1 MKLPY
6 LFRPDLIALSVL
18 LTMVSSYTAFGFI
31 DILSTTTGRRRH
43 LWLVASAAAMGFG
56 IWSMHFLGVQAFLPH
71 ESATYSIPLVLVSLG
86 GAVFTALTALF
97 AVVRRTQTPL
107 VQLTGALLMAGG
119 IFTMHIA
126 GVAAIQASPA
136 VSFHPT
142 AALLTAL
149 VTIVGCGVGIKLAAH
164 SQTDRGKALLSR
176 SIGAVFAGLGM
187 AGLLFLCLVTV
198 SLPAQFAPLLQ
209 PWMGSADSLS
219 VVGVA
224 GVTALIAAA
233 ALLSTSMDRY
243 LDKEARIKTAMI
255 AQLQKSNAL
264 REAIVDS
271 ALLAIIST
279 DSNGV
284 IRSVNRAAVQ
294 MLGYTAEE
302 MVGGMSILQF
312 HDPAEVEEQAIRL
325 SVQLQRGI
333 PADFEAITTLTG
345 DQLLDEREWT
355 YRCCDGHTV
364 PVRLSVS
371 PLQTGNQQS
380 GDMPGDHGFL
390 VIAQDITAQ
399 KNAEQT
405 MRRMA
410 LYDPLTG
417 LPNRTLLEEQ
427 IMRSLAL
434 AGRHRLQVSL
444 AVIDLDRFKQ
454 INDSLGR
461 LAGDEVLLVLARRL
475 EEAVRTSDMVVRL
488 GSDEFVVLMPGIVH
502 PRQSQDV
509 MQRVLQALSE
519 PIFLEGQE
527 LYVTP
532 SIGISAFPND
542 GHDLNT
548 LLRKADRAMYKAK
561 SRGRNAVAVFSSEI
575 ESEPSSLL
583 AMDSALRRAIK
594 RNEFFLVYQPIFHI
608 ATGNVVGVEALIRW
622 QQPDGSVLSPVEFI
636 PLAEETGL
644 IFKIG
649 EWVLRTACAKIGM
662 FSRAARGP
670 LRMAVNISPY
680 QFRDPQLLSCVKDT
694 MESTG
699 IEPAQLELEITEG
712 VLLDDSSEAEET
724 IHRLRALGVQIAM
737 DDFGTGYSSLGYL
750 KRFPIDRLKIDR
762 SFVTGMESTRN
773 DQTLTEAVI
782 KMGHSLNAQVTA
794 EGVETALQWQYLHE
808 QGCDDA
814 QGFHLARPMRAEQL
828 LEFLL
833 DRAARAG
840 EQEATGILAHLPIA
854 GFDVN

>member
-1 MKLPY
+1 MKLPH

-18 LTMVSSYTAFGFI
+18 LTSVAALTAFSFI
-31 DILSTTTGRRRH
+31 DILCTAAGQRRR
-43 LWLVASAAAMGFG
+43 LWLAAGAAASGFSL
-56 IWSMHFLGVQAFLPH
+56 WSMHFLVVQAFLPR
-71 ESATYSIPLVLVSLG
+71 EAVSYSIPLVVASLC
-86 GAVFTALTALF
+86 GAIFTSLTALVC
-97 AVVRRTQTPL
+97 VVRRTQTPL
-107 VQLTGALLMAGG
+107 AATVTSLLMSTGLWIMHLTG
-119 IFTMHIA
+119 T
-126 GVAAIQASPA
+126 AAISAPRAVHLHPFFILLAALVTFLFCGASLQTVAHSQSPA
-136 VSFHPT
+136 GAGPVWRVSSACVT
-142 AALLTAL
+142 SLGLAALLS
-149 VTIVGCGVGIKLAAH
+149 VCVI
-164 SQTDRGKALLSR
+164 
-176 SIGAVFAGLGM
+176 
-187 AGLLFLCLVTV
+187 TV
-198 SLPAQFAPLLQ
+198 PLPTQFALLLQ
-209 PWMGSADSLS
+209 PWMQNTSSLS

-224 GVTALIAAA
+224 GVTGLIAAA
-233 ALLSTSMDRY
+233 AFLSTSMERY
-243 LDKEARIKTAMI
+243 LSRQSRIRMAMI
-255 AQLQKSNAL
+255 AQLQESNTL

-271 ALLAIIST
+271 ALFAIIST
-279 DSNGV
+279 DLNGM
-284 IRSVNRAAVQ
+284 IRSVNRAAIQ
-294 MLGYTAEE
+294 MLGYSAQE
-302 MVGGMSILQF
+302 MIGNMSLLHL

-325 SVQLQRGI
+325 SVQLRRGI
-333 PADFEAITTLTG
+333 PADVEAITTLTG
-345 DQLLDEREWT
+345 DQRLDEREWT
-355 YRCCDGHTV
+355 YMRRDGQAV
-364 PVRLSVS
+364 PVRLSIS
-371 PLQTGNQQS
+371 PLQFAGSANDELSSQQ
-380 GDMPGDHGFL
+380 GFL
-390 VIAQDITAQ
+390 IIAQDISAQ
-399 KNAEQT
+399 KSAEQT

-427 IMRSLAL
+427 IIRSLAL

-461 LAGDEVLLVLARRL
+461 LVGDEVLLLLSRRL
-475 EEAVRTSDMVVRL
+475 TETVRTSDMVVRL
-488 GSDEFVVLMPGIVH
+488 GSDEFVILMPGIEH
-502 PRQSQDV
+502 PRQSLDV

-519 PIFLEGQE
+519 PICLEGQE
-527 LYVTP
+527 FYVTP

-561 SRGRNAVAVFSSEI
+561 SRGRNSVAIFSSEF
-575 ESEPSSLL
+575 ESEASSLL

-608 ATGNVVGVEALIRW
+608 PTGEISGLEALIRW
-622 QQPDGSVLSPVEFI
+622 QQPDGSVLSPAGFI

-649 EWVLRTACAKIGM
+649 EWVLRTACARVGM
-662 FSRAARGP
+662 FSRAARKP

-680 QFRDPQLLSCVKDT
+680 QFRDPQLLQCIQET
-694 MESTG
+694 LATTG
-699 IEPAQLELEITEG
+699 IEPSQLELEITEG

-724 IHRLRALGVQIAM
+724 IRQLRTLGIQIAM

-773 DQTLTEAVI
+773 DLTLTEAVI

-794 EGVETALQWQYLHE
+794 EGVESAQQWQYLCE

-833 DRAARAG
+833 SRAEEQVSAR
-840 EQEATGILAHLPIA
+840 LAAHRPA
-854 GFDVN
+854 VSFDVN